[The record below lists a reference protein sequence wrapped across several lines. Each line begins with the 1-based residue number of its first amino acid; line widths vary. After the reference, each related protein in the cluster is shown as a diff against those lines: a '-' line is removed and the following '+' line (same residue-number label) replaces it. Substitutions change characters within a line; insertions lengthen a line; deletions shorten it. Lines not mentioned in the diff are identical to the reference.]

1 MTALAASW
9 LSPSGRTSWALQPVT
24 VDNVFFV
31 DNRYYEKNPMG
42 EQLIIMVQDLL
53 LAVLEVFIGTTVSK
67 I

>member
-1 MTALAASW
+1 MTALAAAW

-24 VDNVFFV
+24 VDN
-31 DNRYYEKNPMG
+31 RYYEKNHMG
-42 EQLIIMVQDLL
+42 EQLIIMLQDLL